1 MREGT
6 GASSVIAGTIVAFG
20 VFLGAVLVIAI
31 YTAITVYALVKW
43 IGSAPEAA
51 NPVVILLIVV
61 LSTGTFVTLLGL
73 AINLFGRS
81 MTPRRR
87 RRAAET
93 EPFDLGPH
101 SMNGG

>member
-6 GASSVIAGTIVAFG
+6 GASSFIAGAIVAFG
-20 VFLGAVLVIAI
+20 MFLGAVLVVTI
-31 YTAITVYALVKW
+31 YTAITVYAIVKW
-43 IGSAPEAA
+43 IGSASDPA

-73 AINLFGRS
+73 AINFVGRS

-87 RRAAET
+87 RRAKPES
-93 EPFDLGPH
+93 FDLGP
-101 SMNGG
+101 SSRIGN